1 MTEDNRQQD
10 SSEGPLFVNSVSGT
24 VDERSADNQ
33 SLRSIVA
40 SPSEEPLLLAAH
52 EIYIIHGWTYSIEP
66 WTSAVSIL
74 RSKGVTVHQL
84 RVPGLTSES
93 DKVWDIG
100 GYVEWL
106 RDELDGVEN
115 PIVLGHS
122 NGGRI
127 SLNYLKKYPGSFK
140 KLILLSAAGINVS
153 NEKISLKRRLFRIA
167 AKILKPLKYIPGV
180 RKVVYRLIGGSDYDR
195 APANMK
201 KTLHNMLESD
211 KNLTL
216 EDIETS
222 TAVLW
227 GKNDQITPLAQGKK
241 MAHDLPHATI
251 KEFDG
256 WAHAPYI
263 THPVELAEA
272 ILEELNT

>member
-1 MTEDNRQQD
+1 MKK
-10 SSEGPLFVNSVSGT
+10 
-24 VDERSADNQ
+24 
-33 SLRSIVA
+33 
-40 SPSEEPLLLAAH
+40 
-52 EIYIIHGWTYSIEP
+52 EIYIIHGWSYSIEP
-66 WTSAVSIL
+66 WTSVVSIL
-74 RSKGVTVHQL
+74 RSKGVEVHQL
-84 RVPGLTSES
+84 QVPGLTSPS
-93 DKVWDIG
+93 SKVWDID
-100 GYVEWL
+100 GYVNW
-106 RDELDGVEN
+106 LDGELSGVN
-115 PIVLGHS
+115 DPIVLGHS

-127 SLNYLKKYPGSFK
+127 SLNYLKKHPNSFK
-140 KLILLSAAGINVS
+140 KLILLNAAGINVS
-153 NEKISLKRRLFRIA
+153 NEKISLKRRVFRIA
-167 AKILKPLKYIPGV
+167 AKVLKPLKYIPLV

-216 EDIETS
+216 NDIQMP

-227 GKNDQITPLAQGKK
+227 GKNDTTTTLAQGRK
-241 MAHDLPHATI
+241 MANDLPNASM

-272 ILEELNT
+272 IITELDV

>member
-1 MTEDNRQQD
+1 MVKK
-10 SSEGPLFVNSVSGT
+10 LW
-24 VDERSADNQ
+24 
-33 SLRSIVA
+33 
-40 SPSEEPLLLAAH
+40 
-52 EIYIIHGWTYSIEP
+52 IIHGWTYSIEP
-66 WTSAVSIL
+66 WTSVVSIL
-74 RSKGVTVHQL
+74 RSKGVEVTQF

-93 DKVWDIG
+93 DAVWDID

-106 RDELDGVEN
+106 HGELEGADR

-127 SLNYLKKYPGSFK
+127 SLNFLKKYPNRFE

-153 NEKISLKRRLFRIA
+153 NQKISLKRRVFRLG
-167 AKILKPLKYIPGV
+167 AKILKPLKYIPVV
-180 RKVVYRLIGGSDYDR
+180 RKVVYRLVGGSDYDN

-211 KNLTL
+211 KNLDL
-216 EDIETS
+216 SNINTS
-222 TAVLW
+222 TAILW
-227 GKNDQITPLAQGKK
+227 GREDHVTPLAQGRK
-241 MAHDLPHATI
+241 MAHDLPGATL

-263 THPVELAEA
+263 THPVELAAA
-272 ILEELNT
+272 ILEELK